1 MLCYESECINVA
13 AEHQSNKMA
22 LRKNRDAQQEAV
34 KILILLREVSPRQVW
49 CHRRFVDLLP
59 MCSLGAIKEFDVSS
73 HSYARVVLLFLEI
86 HSLAD
91 IAVSDKGP
99 STRDT
104 RHRLLR
110 SLELDRHLRQRIL
123 E

>member
-13 AEHQSNKMA
+13 AEHLSNKMA
-22 LRKNRDAQQEAV
+22 LRKNREAQQEAV

-49 CHRRFVDLLP
+49 CHRLLP
-59 MCSLGAIKEFDVSS
+59 MCSLGAVKEFDVSS

-104 RHRLLR
+104 CHRLR
-110 SLELDRHLRQRIL
+110 SLELDTVNLRQRIL